1 MAEDQQ
7 TSEVQQASY
16 EDQAAITKLITE
28 ARGNHGERRYLF
40 TREWYRNLLFLTG
53 NQWIRWNK
61 TDQQW
66 KEKKLPDWVPTPV
79 TNRFASTGERLASVL
94 SRIEPNWIFVPG
106 SDAEED
112 IRAAEQA
119 DKVEEIVAEEN
130 DVNTL
135 REKVAKWLTY
145 TGNCVAIPGVE
156 PVFDYPYG
164 EPFSGDDVALEGTDA
179 QGVPIPAA
187 QEPQEYKFYTDI
199 KAPFEVFMD
208 HSIEDIKDQPEVL
221 IEEYRDPKYIK
232 DIYKVDVQP
241 DSSEDSL
248 DYMRLIGN
256 LATDIGSADVG
267 TSKNSRLE
275 KVIVHR
281 YYKQPCREWPEGLY
295 AVKVNDMILEA
306 MPLPKLNDGK
316 PLWNLIQYKF
326 DAVPGASWGR
336 TPMSDLVSKQSQ
348 LNRLDSL
355 IELITIRMSSPVW
368 LIPEGTVVKN
378 FSGEP
383 GAKIKYSQI
392 GDKSARPDRIPG
404 EQIPASLLQW
414 REALI
419 KDFEELASTFE
430 ALKGEAPY
438 SGAPGVVIEQLIE
451 QGMTRFGPVLRGIA
465 EGWRKWMK
473 IELEFF
479 RTYGIHERTLA
490 KLGDSSRWS
499 IDKFSAADFEGA
511 VNVRIESDSTVPR
524 SAQVTAA
531 KTMAAV
537 NADLIDVNDTLT
549 RHKVLKELSLGHLM
563 EATSEDVLDA
573 VKENELLMQIPPE
586 EIPLIFEQAQ
596 QASAITG
603 GNIPPQLPIKVTQFL
618 DNHDIH
624 IAKHRSFVHSNKG
637 EPYKDL
643 MMIHVTEHFMIQMAE
658 MTPAQPVQ
666 GGAGGGEK
674 DTEALAPQPE
684 GAPMPGVV

>member
-1 MAEDQQ
+1 MAEDQDRYADN
-7 TSEVQQASY
+7 EG
-16 EDQAAITKLITE
+16 IIKLIKD
-28 ARGNHGERRYLF
+28 ARDKFKERRYLF

-61 TDQQW
+61 TDNQW

-79 TNRFASTGERLASVL
+79 TNRFAATGERLASVL
-94 SRIEPNWIFVPG
+94 SRVEPNWIFVPG

-112 IRAAEQA
+112 IAAAEQA

-156 PVFDYPYG
+156 PIFDYPFG
-164 EPFSGDDVALEGTDA
+164 EPFSGEDTALEGSE
-179 QGVPIPAA
+179 QGLPIPQE
-187 QEPQEYKFYTDI
+187 QEPTGYKFYTDI
-199 KAPFEVFMD
+199 KAPFEVYLD
-208 HSIEDIKDQPEVL
+208 HSIEDIDDQPEVL

-232 DIYKVDVQP
+232 DLYKVDVEP
-241 DSSEDSL
+241 DSTEDSV

-256 LATDIGSADVG
+256 LATDVGSADLSTG
-267 TSKNSRLE
+267 KNTKLK

-281 YYKQPCREWPEGLY
+281 YFKQPTKEWPEGLY
-295 AVKVNDMILEA
+295 AVSVDDVVLES
-306 MPLPKLNDGK
+306 MPLPKLNQGK
-316 PLWNLIQYKF
+316 PLWNLQQFKF
-326 DAVPGASWGR
+326 DSVPGAAWGR

-368 LIPEGTVVKN
+368 LIPEGTTVKN

-383 GAKIKYSQI
+383 GARIKYAQI
-392 GDKSARPDRIPG
+392 GDKSSRPDRIPG
-404 EQIPASLLQW
+404 EQIPNSLLVW
-414 REALI
+414 RENLI

-465 EGWRKWMK
+465 ESWRKWMK
-473 IELEFF
+473 VEIELF
-479 RTYGIHERTLA
+479 RTYGVHERTLA
-490 KLGDSSRWS
+490 KLGETSKWS
-499 IDKFSAADFEGA
+499 IDKFNNADIKGA

-524 SAQVTAA
+524 SAGVTAA
-531 KTMAAV
+531 KTMAAINV
-537 NADLIDVNDTLT
+537 GLIDVSDTLT
-549 RHKVLKELSLGHLM
+549 RHKVLKDLSLGHLM
-563 EATSEDVLDA
+563 DSTSEDVLDA
-573 VKENELLMQIPPE
+573 VKENEQLMGIAPE
-586 EIPLIFEQAQ
+586 AIPLIFEEAKAQ
-596 QASAITG
+596 G
-603 GNIPPQLPIKVTQFL
+603 IPPQLPIKVTPFL

-624 IAKHRSFVHSNKG
+624 IAKHRSFIHSDKG
-637 EPYKDL
+637 APYKDL
-643 MMIHVTEHFMIQMAE
+643 MMIHVTEHFMIQSAE
-658 MTPAQPVQ
+658 MTPEQAQAPKS
-666 GGAGGGEK
+666 AGGGVKE
-674 DTEALAPQPE
+674 TEALAPSQE
-684 GAPMPGVV
+684 SAPMPGVT